1 MSSLA
6 IFVWLMNVA
15 VDTVGHMALKHAAI
29 SESDHLGEWQRWKCM
44 LASFP
49 LWLGLLCFVVE
60 FTLWLVLLSLLPLS
74 TGVLLTA
81 FNMVAIMLAGRIMF
95 NETLD
100 SLRIAG
106 ISLITLG
113 VILVGSYT

>member
-1 MSSLA
+1 MSNLA
-6 IFVWLMNVA
+6 IFVWLMNVV
-15 VDTVGHMALKHAAI
+15 VDTAGHVALKHAAI
-29 SESDHLGEWQRWKCM
+29 SEKEYTSEWQRWKQM

-49 LWLGLLCFVVE
+49 LWLGLLCFILE

-95 NETLD
+95 NEMLD
-100 SLRIAG
+100 PLRIAG

-113 VILVGSYT
+113 VILVGIYA

>member
-6 IFVWLMNVA
+6 IFVWLMNVV
-15 VDTVGHMALKHAAI
+15 VDTAGHMALKHAAT
-29 SESDHLGEWQRWKCM
+29 SENDQLGELQRWKRL

-49 LWLGLLCFVVE
+49 LWLGLLCFVLE

-81 FNMVAIMLAGRIMF
+81 FNTVAVMLAGRLIF
-95 NETLD
+95 HETLD
-100 SLRIAG
+100 PLRVAG
-106 ISLITLG
+106 ISFITLG
-113 VILVGSYT
+113 VILVGLYA